1 MPYPVLPP
9 TPPPIVQFQSPE
21 EPRSPVL
28 PPIAPPDST
37 SAPEFAARSLGQ
49 PVEVGLSDDAG
60 RATIRIQLPSEDIA
74 QSVEPS
80 SIEPLQSQP
89 NFSIPPDIV
98 VPTVPLPES
107 LPLPSPL
114 PQTPTLPQQVPTV
127 PENILPDNINPEIPP
142 QIPLPTTPPNGD
154 IVPPIDLIPRPP
166 VPGAENIIELNADR
180 QIYDERDQVY
190 RAQGNAVL
198 RFRGAVLRAARILVN
213 VPNRIVVAEG
223 DAVLTRGQQVI
234 KGDRLEYNLVQ
245 GGGTVMGASGELD
258 LAAAGSD
265 FSSALPSDEGAQRSP
280 SQTTGDRVAAGQPV
294 QVTGTNPGVTFG
306 LSGGNARNSAASGA
320 SGEVRRLR
328 FEADQVDFTAE
339 GWQASN
345 VRITNDPFSPPE
357 LELRSNRVTFTRLS
371 PTRSEIRAR
380 RPRVVF
386 DQGLAIPL
394 LRDRVI
400 LDSSERDSGL
410 AQFGYDQ
417 KERGGFFIERT
428 FEVVASPAFNFSLTP
443 QILLQRSFDQRDF
456 FAPSSFGLTARL
468 NANLGRDTSIL
479 GNAVFTSLDLND
491 LENSLRASLRARQK
505 IGDHTL
511 ALEYTYRDRL
521 FNGSLGFQNVQS
533 SIGFVLTSPVYRLGS
548 TGINLSYQ
556 GGLQYINANTDRPS
570 LLAIS
575 RENDRVD
582 LTRYQASASLSRP
595 FLLWSGKPL
604 PATPTEGLRYSPT
617 PIVPYLVIAPGLTG
631 TFSGYSSG
639 DTQSTVTG
647 SIGLYGQFGHF
658 SRPMFDYTAVNL
670 SYSYRAL
677 GGESPFLFDRVADEQ
692 VLNAGI
698 TQQIYGP
705 FRLGVQTSLN
715 LDKGREIDTTFSL
728 EYKRRAYSLA
738 ISYSPVREAAALTL
752 QISDFNWTGDPGRF
766 SGLGA
771 ETVEGGVRTR
781 N

>member
-21 EPRSPVL
+21 ELSSPAL

-60 RATIRIQLPSEDIA
+60 RATTRIQLPSEDIA

-114 PQTPTLPQQVPTV
+114 PQTPTLPQQVPPIPDNV
-127 PENILPDNINPEIPP
+127 LPDNINPEIPP
-142 QIPLPTTPPNGD
+142 QVPLPATPPNGD
-154 IVPPIDLIPRPP
+154 IVPPTAIPRPP

-198 RFRGAVLRAARILVN
+198 RFRGAVLRAARIQVN

-265 FSSALPSDEGAQRSP
+265 FASALPSDEGAQRSP
-280 SQTTGDRVAAGQPV
+280 NQTTGDRVAAGQPV
-294 QVTGTNPGVTFG
+294 QVTGTNAGVTFG

-320 SGEVRRLR
+320 RGEVRRLR
-328 FEADQVDFTAE
+328 FEADQIDFTAE

-533 SIGFVLTSPVYRLGS
+533 SIGFVLTSPVYTLGN

-570 LLAIS
+570 LLEIS
-575 RENDRVD
+575 RENDRID

-617 PIVPYLVIAPGLTG
+617 PVVPYLVIAPGLTG

-658 SRPMFDYTAVNL
+658 SRPTFDYTAFNI